1 MNYLKYEI
9 MYPKIEE
16 KAFQSMLKKGW
27 QLYGN
32 PFLDKEGDLCQ
43 AITLE
48 VKKKVKKVKENLS
61 IHKRLKNLNI

>member
-16 KAFQSMLKKGW
+16 KAFQSMLNKGW

-32 PFLDKEGDLCQ
+32 PFLDKEGNLCQ

-48 VKKKVKKVKENLS
+48 VKKKVKKVKEKPFDS
-61 IHKRLKNLNI
+61 SETAHLNI